1 MIKKL
6 YTSLGLSLLT
16 LPGFSSAQLTV
27 PNPNPGGFGGKSTLG
42 GIISYLVQ
50 VAIMLAGIVFLV
62 MLIVG
67 GFQYFASSGDQ
78 ALAQKANRTMLNAG
92 IGLIIVAIAYAVA
105 AFITSLLGINNG
117 LFN

>member
-16 LPGFSSAQLTV
+16 LPELSFAQGLKV
-27 PNPNPGGFGGKSTLG
+27 PNPNSGAFNGNSTLG
-42 GIISYLVQ
+42 DIISYLIGI
-50 VAIMLAGIVFLV
+50 AITLAGIVFV
-62 MLIVG
+62 IMLIVG

-92 IGLIIVAIAYAVA
+92 IGLVIVAIAYAVA
-105 AFITSLLGINNG
+105 SYVTGILGIRG
-117 LFN
+117 AF